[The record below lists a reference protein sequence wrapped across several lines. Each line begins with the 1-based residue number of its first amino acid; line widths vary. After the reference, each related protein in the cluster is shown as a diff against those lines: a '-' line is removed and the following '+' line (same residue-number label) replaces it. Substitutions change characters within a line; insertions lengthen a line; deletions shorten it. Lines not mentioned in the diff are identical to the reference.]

1 MPKMIKLKVRE
12 NRSLMRAWL
21 NISGLLLFV
30 TVGASIQRMRVR
42 IIAEPTPAKVNID
55 KKLLRFNSF
64 FSPARRITKAVLR
77 IINSGPIATQFMSSK
92 LIVNS
97 ILKSLHYQFLS
108 KLNPVELGGVL

>member
-1 MPKMIKLKVRE
+1 MAKMIKLKVRE

-64 FSPARRITKAVLR
+64 FSL
-77 IINSGPIATQFMSSK
+77 II
-92 LIVNS
+92 
-97 ILKSLHYQFLS
+97 
-108 KLNPVELGGVL
+108 